1 MPEYFNFGQHGLAT
15 LILAETLS
23 SPPPYLQDRLQS
35 GGWNRYLKNQLKGR
49 KCKNQYFE

>member
-1 MPEYFNFGQHGLAT
+1 MPEYFIFGQHVIAA

-23 SPPPYLQDRLQS
+23 SPPPYLQDRLQIF
-35 GGWNRYLKNQLKGR
+35 KNQLKGR

>member
-23 SPPPYLQDRLQS
+23 SPPPYLQDRLQN

-49 KCKNQYFE
+49 